1 MIDTGFKRA
10 NLYYQSGCRLMES
23 GQLAAAESEYR
34 KAITVCPDLCLGYLG
49 LGGLFLLHNQTERA
63 IATYEEALEKTVT
76 PELLEA
82 LGLAWIAGGNARRG
96 SFYLASAAHHWG
108 EYEIAVQHYRE
119 FLQNRFENLE
129 VSLALADCYQKLNR
143 YPQAIAIYRDLIRNL
158 PAATEPYIPL
168 MAALQ
173 EMGQIGE
180 ANATAETALKQFP
193 NHIPLKF
200 AQLRLLPLLYKNPGD
215 AIAFRQQFERELN
228 ALIATTPIGEVATLK
243 AVGDGTNFYLQY
255 QGDENLFTG
264 QFSEQ
269 ELQRKYGEFVH
280 RVMVDHY
287 PDWGQPPVIEK
298 RGTIRVGYVC
308 SFFQWHT
315 VGNLFLGWV
324 KELDRD
330 RFEVYCYYT
339 GRECDRMTELYK
351 WYADR
356 FYHIPN
362 DLEKVAQTIH
372 RDRLDVLVFLE
383 LGMCPQTLQLAG
395 LRLAPVQ
402 CVTWG
407 HPVTSGFPTVDY
419 FISAEL
425 LESPEAQNYYSEKL
439 IRLPHLGISIQ
450 PPQLPEGERRRSDWD
465 FSEDAILYL
474 SCQSLFKYLPKYDII
489 YGEIA
494 HRVPRSQFVF
504 IAHWN
509 SEITEQFRDRLYVA
523 FRRLGLRGE
532 DYCIFLPRLDYSEYL
547 QLHTVA
553 DIGLDTFQ
561 FTGFATTLDA
571 IACGLPIVTHEG
583 NVMRARQSAG
593 ILRRLGITEAIAK
606 TEAEYVE
613 IAVELGLDSEKREAI
628 VQKIRK
634 NQSRLYNDLDCIRG
648 LERVYTEILQPLKNR

>member
-10 NLYYQSGCRLMES
+10 NLHYQSGCRLMES

-34 KAITVCPDLCLGYLG
+34 QAIAICPDLCWGYLG
-49 LGGLFLLHNQTERA
+49 LGGLFLLQNQPERA
-63 IATYEEALEKTVT
+63 IATYEEALEKTVA

-82 LGLAWIAGGNARRG
+82 LGLAWVAAGNARRG
-96 SFYLASAAHHWG
+96 SFYFASAAHHRG
-108 EYEIAVQHYRE
+108 EYETALRHYRE
-119 FLQNRFENLE
+119 FLQNQFENLE

-143 YPQAIAIYRDLIRNL
+143 YREAIAIYRALIETL
-158 PAATEPYIPL
+158 PTATEPYIPL

-173 EMGQIGE
+173 ETGKIEE
-180 ANATAETALKQFP
+180 AIAIAETALKQFP
-193 NHIPLKF
+193 GNIPLKF
-200 AQLRLLPLLYKNPGD
+200 AKLRLLPLLYKNPEEI
-215 AIAFRQQFERELN
+215 IAYRRRFERDLT
-228 ALIATTPIGEVATLK
+228 ALIAKTPIDETETLRG
-243 AVGDGTNFYLQY
+243 VGDGTNFYLQY
-255 QGDENLFTG
+255 QGDETLFKNEL
-264 QFSEQ
+264 SEK

-280 RVMVDHY
+280 RVMVAHY

-298 RGTIRVGYVC
+298 RSKIRVGYVC
-308 SFFQWHT
+308 SFLQWHT

-339 GRECDRMTELYK
+339 GRECDRMTELYE

-372 RDRLDVLVFLE
+372 RDRLDILVFLE

-402 CVTWG
+402 CATWG
-407 HPVTSGFPTVDY
+407 HPVTAGFPTVDY

-425 LESPEAQNYYSEKL
+425 LEPPEAQNYYGEKL

-450 PPQLPEGERRRSDWD
+450 PPQLPELERRRSDWNLW
-465 FSEDAILYL
+465 EDGTIYL
-474 SCQSLFKYLPKYDII
+474 SCQSLFKYLPQYDII

-494 HRVPRSQFVF
+494 RMMPRSQFVF
-504 IAHWN
+504 MSHWN
-509 SEITEQFRDRLYVA
+509 SEITEQFRDRLYAA
-523 FRRLGLRGE
+523 FRHLGLRGE
-532 DYCIFLPRLDYSEYL
+532 DCCIFLPRLEYSEYL
-547 QLHTVA
+547 QLHRLV
-553 DIGLDTFQ
+553 DVGLDTFQ

-571 IACGLPIVTHEG
+571 IACSLPIVTHEG

-628 VQKIRK
+628 AREIEK
-634 NQSRLYNDLDCIRG
+634 NRSCLYDDRDCIRG
-648 LERVYTEILQPLKNR
+648 LERVYTEILEPLKNR